1 LIKELPLQPV
11 HLALDETQEHDIVNF
26 TQFVYLYKSFTQFPI
41 SSKKIHALLKDVL
54 KLTKLVS
61 ALNKAII
68 DKNIIDCF
76 SSGIIATDSH
86 AIITHINR
94 QAENKLDIIASEL
107 IGKNISKVLPVFQ
120 PKIIECLQSGKLLM
134 NQLIEVSQEQLIT
147 HVSPVWCDEDIVGA
161 VLNFQATDT
170 FEVSARKSDS
180 YNDLNRQLKTIIDA
194 SSDGI
199 WVCDAQ
205 GFVVTINGASESLNG
220 IKAKDII
227 GKNISELLDN
237 KSFDQ
242 LVTTK
247 VLASGKQETIVQQI
261 KKTNRVL
268 LCTGTP
274 ARDENGNIALIVVNE
289 RDMTE
294 LETLRIK
301 FEQSKKLTEK
311 FKEELSELTLR
322 ELEHNSIIADSI
334 PMKQI
339 LQKSLKLAHIGASNI
354 LILGA
359 SGTGKGLLAKSIH
372 KNSNR
377 RENLFVEINCAA
389 IPENLLEAELFG
401 FEKGAFSGAAETGKV
416 GLIELAQG
424 GTLFLDEI
432 GDMPLN
438 LQTKLL
444 KYLDDKQFRRLGG
457 TKSINIECST
467 ISATN
472 RNLQERVQNNQFRE
486 DLFYRL
492 SSFTVEIPSLSERKD
507 DIPGLVRFYL
517 EKYNKK
523 YQRSAHISSKT
534 VTLLQNYSFPGNV
547 RELKNVIENGV
558 ALSEE
563 SALDTFILAS
573 LKKCKYWQPSA
584 FSLPIPS
591 QPVDLSAA
599 LDEVEKQL
607 LVEAS
612 RHCKTTRQMSTYLNI
627 SQPTVVRKL
636 KKHGL

>member
-1 LIKELPLQPV
+1 
-11 HLALDETQEHDIVNF
+11 
-26 TQFVYLYKSFTQFPI
+26 VYLYDKVTKFSISTDRVHAFTRCLEI
-41 SSKKIHALLKDVL
+41 RSSGEV
-54 KLTKLVS
+54 TS
-61 ALNKAII
+61 LNKTIS
-68 DKNIIDCF
+68 DKEIVDSF
-76 SSGIIATDSH
+76 SSGIIATDKH
-86 AIITHINR
+86 AVITHINR
-94 QAENKLDIIASEL
+94 QAQETLKIIADDF
-107 IGKNISKVLPVFQ
+107 IGKSVSEVLPVFQ
-120 PKIIECLQSGKLLM
+120 PAIMECLQSGKPLL
-134 NQLIEVSQEQLIT
+134 NRLTELAEQQLVV
-147 HVSPVWCDEDIVGA
+147 HVSLVWRDNNILGA
-161 VLNFQATDT
+161 VLNFQAADT
-170 FEVSARKSDS
+170 FDLSSRESDS
-180 YNDLNRQLKTIIDA
+180 YKKLNRQLKTIINA
-194 SSDGI
+194 TSDGI
-199 WVCDAQ
+199 WVCDAK
-205 GFVVTINGASESLNG
+205 GFVVTVNGASESLNG
-220 IKAKDII
+220 IKAKDVI
-227 GKNISELLDN
+227 GKHISELLDN

-247 VLASGKQETIVQQI
+247 VLESGKQETIIQQI

-274 ARDENGNIALIVVNE
+274 ARDENGEIALIVVNE

-294 LETLRIK
+294 LETLRNK
-301 FEQSKKLTEK
+301 FEQNKKLTEK

-322 ELEHNSIIADSI
+322 ELENNTIVADSI

-401 FEKGAFSGAAETGKV
+401 FEKGAFSGAAEIGKV

-457 TKSINIECST
+457 TKSIHVECST

-472 RNLQERVQNNQFRE
+472 RNLQDRVRNKLFRE

-492 SSFTVEIPSLSERKD
+492 SSFPLEIPSLTERRD

-517 EKYNKK
+517 EKYNNK
-523 YQRSAHISSKT
+523 YKRSTHISPKT
-534 VTLLQNYSFPGNV
+534 ITHLQHYSFPGNV
-547 RELKNVIENGV
+547 RELKNLIENGV

-563 SALDTFILAS
+563 SALDAFILAS
-573 LKKCKYWQPSA
+573 IDK
-584 FSLPIPS
+584 SLFS
-591 QPVDLSAA
+591 QPPVSDIPTSSQSMDLSAT
-599 LDEVEKQL
+599 LNKVEKQL
-607 LVEAS
+607 LIEAGK
-612 RHCKTTRQMSTYLNI
+612 HCRTTRQMSTYLNI
-627 SQPTVVRKL
+627 SQPSVVRKL

>member
-1 LIKELPLQPV
+1 MIKTISDKE
-11 HLALDETQEHDIVNF
+11 IVD
-26 TQFVYLYKSFTQFPI
+26 S
-41 SSKKIHALLKDVL
+41 
-54 KLTKLVS
+54 
-61 ALNKAII
+61 
-68 DKNIIDCF
+68 F
-76 SSGIIATDSH
+76 SSGIIVTDCQ

-94 QAENKLDIIASEL
+94 QSEKNLEIVASDL
-107 IGKNISKVLPVFQ
+107 IGKNISQVLPFFH
-120 PKIIECLQSGKLLM
+120 PCITECLQSGKPLM
-134 NQLIEVSQEQLIT
+134 NQLLEVAQGQLVINVNPVLRDQET
-147 HVSPVWCDEDIVGA
+147 VG
-161 VLNFQATDT
+161 VILNFRASDS
-170 FEVSARKSDS
+170 FEASARKSDS
-180 YNDLNRQLKTIIDA
+180 YKELNRQLKAIIAA

-199 WVCDAQ
+199 WVCDAK
-205 GFVVTINGASESLNG
+205 GFVVTINSASESLNG
-220 IKAKDII
+220 IKAKDVI
-227 GKNISELLDN
+227 GKHVSELLDN

-247 VLASGKQETIVQQI
+247 VIASGKQETIVQHI

-294 LETLRIK
+294 LENLRKK
-301 FEQSKKLTEK
+301 FAQNRKLTEK
-311 FKEELSELTLR
+311 FKEELSGRTLK
-322 ELEHNSIIADSI
+322 ELEDNTIIADSM

-359 SGTGKGLLAKSIH
+359 SGTGKGLLAKFIH

-377 RENLFVEINCAA
+377 REDPFVEINCAA

-401 FEKGAFSGAAETGKV
+401 FEKGAFTGAAEIGKV

-432 GDMPLN
+432 GDMPIN

-457 TKSINIECST
+457 TKSINVECAT

-472 RNLQERVQNNQFRE
+472 RDLRDRVQNNLFRE

-492 SSFTVEIPSLSERKD
+492 SSFTLEIPSLCDRRD
-507 DIPGLVRFYL
+507 DIPRLVRFYL

-523 YQRSAHISSKT
+523 YNRSTHISAK
-534 VTLLQNYSFPGNV
+534 VVAHLQNYSFPGNV
-547 RELKNVIENGV
+547 RELKSLIENGV
-558 ALSEE
+558 VLSE
-563 SALDTFILAS
+563 DAS
-573 LKKCKYWQPSA
+573 LDRYFAKIEKNSNPLVPV
-584 FSLPIPS
+584 FDLPASSKPI
-591 QPVDLSAA
+591 DLAET

-607 LVEAS
+607 LIKAK
-612 RHCKTTRQMSTYLNI
+612 RHCATTRQMSRYLNI
-627 SQPTVVRKL
+627 CQSTVVRKL
-636 KKHGL
+636 QKHGL